1 VISRGEGEESK
12 EIRIRDKEDDTEVA
26 GVLGEGEEVQ
36 ALLEP
41 PVDSIDE
48 EYVEALNDGTLPDT
62 GSEEQQYEDGDD
74 DLEDLKQQLIDSL
87 YGTQRGLRASS
98 DTRAEIVELITQLEA
113 KNPTPAPT
121 EALTLLD
128 GKWILAYVPN
138 PENLKKS
145 IHSCLSSGKKNIL
158 SDCLLGL

>member
-1 VISRGEGEESK
+1 VVVAAGGNAGGEGEESK
-12 EIRIRDKEDDTEVA
+12 EIKIRDDTEVA
-26 GVLGEGEEVQ
+26 GILGEGEEVQ

-48 EYVEALNDGTLPDT
+48 EYVEALNDGTLLDA

-87 YGTQRGLRASS
+87 YGKQRGLRSSS
-98 DTRAEIVELITQLEA
+98 DTRAEIVELITQLET

-121 EALTLLD
+121 ESLTLLD
-128 GKWILAYVPN
+128 GKWILAYTSYS
-138 PENLKKS
+138 ELYLCWLRGAC
-145 IHSCLSSGKKNIL
+145 H
-158 SDCLLGL
+158 

>member
-12 EIRIRDKEDDTEVA
+12 GIRIRDEEDDTEVA